1 MQATLSHYRILE
13 QIGAGGMGSVYRAH
27 DEHLDREVAIKVLP
41 PGTLGDEPARKRFRK
56 EALAL
61 SKLNHP
67 NIATIHDFDTQTGR
81 DFLVMEYIPGTTL
94 GEKLRA
100 GPLAEE
106 EIVRLGLQLAEGLE
120 AAHAHAIVHRDLKPG
135 NVRITPDGHLKIL
148 DFGLARIAAAQT
160 AVVPGDMPTSPTSLT
175 APKAF
180 LGTLPYMSPEQV
192 RGEELD
198 ARTDLFSFG
207 VVLYEMATGTFP
219 FRGATSGAVAHSI
232 LSDVPSPP
240 VRLNPEVPPKLEEI
254 INKALEKNRNLRYQH
269 ASDMRTDLQ
278 RLKRDTESGHI
289 AGPQKVALPSCWST
303 RRRTVVAAAIM
314 LVVLIVG
321 YAGFRWHLMRQTPV
335 AGVVTAKPSIAVLPL
350 RNLSGDPA
358 NDYFSDGMTEEIS
371 TKLSRI
377 QGLKVASYSST
388 SRFKGAQKSPEE
400 IGRELQIRY
409 LLAGSVRK
417 AGNQVRVSVQLIDTS
432 TGFQVWA
439 DDFTGELKDVFA
451 LQEQTALKIGGALNL
466 KLSPEEQRAVEHRYT
481 QNPQAYDAYLRG
493 RALLEYL
500 GRPEKLEA
508 ARRDFE
514 QSLQADPN
522 YAPALAGLSRVEG
535 NYYRDIESNPFRLQ
549 EAEQLAQRALILD
562 PQLAEAHVA
571 LGNVYGFGYEYARAT
586 EEYHKAIQL
595 EPENGHAWD
604 LLSWALGYEE
614 PPDALGAEKAA
625 RESIRLGNGSP
636 SSYYHLGRAL
646 TQQGRY
652 QEAMAAFD
660 HVRELSLS
668 APQVALGQGQVYLA
682 QGYYD
687 RAVVVL
693 SKLSKSRSAINL
705 FWLSSAYAA
714 QGDKQKGLAA
724 LQQALNAGYRDF
736 AALDASP
743 YFSQL
748 RSDPRYQR
756 LINRY
761 RR

>member
-13 QIGAGGMGSVYRAH
+13 QIGAGGMGVVYRAH

-148 DFGLARIAAAQT
+148 DFGLAKIAAAQT

-207 VVLYEMATGTFP
+207 VVLYEMATGTLP
-219 FRGATSGAVAHSI
+219 FRGATLGAVAHSI

-240 VRLNPEVPPKLEEI
+240 SRLNPEVAPKLEEI

>member
-13 QIGAGGMGSVYRAH
+13 QIGAGGMGVVYRAH

-148 DFGLARIAAAQT
+148 DFGLAKIAAAQT

-207 VVLYEMATGTFP
+207 VVLYEMATGTLP
-219 FRGATSGAVAHSI
+219 FRGATLGAVAHSI

-240 VRLNPEVPPKLEEI
+240 SRLNPEVPPKLEEI